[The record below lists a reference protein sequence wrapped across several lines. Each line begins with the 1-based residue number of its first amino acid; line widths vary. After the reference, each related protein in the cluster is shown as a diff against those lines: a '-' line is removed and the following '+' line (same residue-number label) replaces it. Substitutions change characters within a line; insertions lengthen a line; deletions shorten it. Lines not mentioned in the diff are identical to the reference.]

1 MAEQLGDET
10 RRTPKRTGRRTD
22 GRERPQPAT
31 GGAAAAG
38 GAVTARPLRSDARR
52 NHDRLVAAA
61 REVFSRDGTGAAME
75 AVAREAGVGVGT
87 LYRHFPRRIDLLEAV
102 YRNDVDELVLAA
114 EKAVA
119 NLEPWA
125 AVVAFLEAFLDYAER
140 KRTFLNELREAFEKN
155 PGLRSEIRRQ
165 IDGAA
170 NLVVERAQA
179 AGAMRTDVSGA
190 EVTQLVGPI
199 CTTATLSRDQ
209 SERLLRT
216 ILDGL
221 RAGAPG
227 LEPAA
232 RSAAGRRP

>member
-1 MAEQLGDET
+1 MAEQPGDET
-10 RRTPKRTGRRTD
+10 HRAPRRTGRRT
-22 GRERPQPAT
+22 GEREHSQPDTPVAAAT
-31 GGAAAAG
+31 GGA
-38 GAVTARPLRSDARR
+38 VTGRPRRSDAQR

-61 REVFSRDGTGAAME
+61 REVFNRDGTGAAME

-87 LYRHFPRRIDLLEAV
+87 LYRHFPTRIDLLEAV

-119 NLEPWA
+119 NLEPWP

-140 KRTFLNELREAFEKN
+140 KRTFLTELRDAFEKN
-155 PGLRSEIRRQ
+155 PGLKSEIRRQ
-165 IDGAA
+165 IDRVAD
-170 NLVVERAQA
+170 LVVERAQA

-221 RAGAPG
+221 KAGAPG
-227 LEPAA
+227 EK
-232 RSAAGRRP
+232 AAGRPATGSQP